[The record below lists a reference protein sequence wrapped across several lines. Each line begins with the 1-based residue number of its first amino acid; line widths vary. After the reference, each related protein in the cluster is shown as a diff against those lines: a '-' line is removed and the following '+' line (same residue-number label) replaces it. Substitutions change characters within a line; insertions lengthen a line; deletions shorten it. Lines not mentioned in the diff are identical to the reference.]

1 MTAARSEPPIPLTVA
16 AYPHRNLVQVHR
28 KGDPADVLRSVPIDV
43 AGGELLVVDDLA
55 AWASDLEQL
64 LRRAVWLLNLIQ
76 RGDVVESLSTDTLPV
91 GHTITVLLRETRYH
105 LKRDPMAALKKVR
118 KQKPPG
124 HSV

>member
-64 LRRAVWLLNLIQ
+64 LRRATRWRRSKRCASKNR
-76 RGDVVESLSTDTLPV
+76 RGTAYDAR
-91 GHTITVLLRETRYH
+91 H
-105 LKRDPMAALKKVR
+105 A
-118 KQKPPG
+118 
-124 HSV
+124 